1 MKKFTL
7 GLRTKIILLSSLLLI
22 LPWLGYQYLQEMEN
36 FLRQGQE
43 QSLIGT
49 TQALATALHERPELF
64 NEQASLLDE
73 IDPGKDLYAYQLGRA
88 INLDGVLNDWQDIHQ
103 QRLFYGQQQVRFQTD
118 KNTQNPISFT
128 QRLGKRN
135 GYLYAYLQVT
145 DKKPVFREIN
155 SPAMDQNDHLII
167 ALSTPQGVLQRYI
180 VSVYKSGWFNAYLM
194 PDLSADIKQLQ
205 REKRIQGFWKLTD
218 TGYNIEFRLPLDM
231 LGSQLGFAVHSVSD
245 PKTRRVESIISTSN
259 TRDLA
264 QLGTVLVPSPEIS
277 RILKGMS
284 HTKSRIWVLDRHQR
298 VIAKTG
304 DILQADGVWAPGQA
318 PQKVTEFQWQKV
330 ASRLFDPLYNL
341 VLSPPPSTF
350 VDDLKEATRLNS
362 HFIKQALTGQL
373 QSSWRL
379 SKDNKAMILSAAHPI
394 MAGNQ
399 VMGIVVAEETTNGIL
414 ALRNEAFKKLFN
426 VLLSII
432 LIGALLLF
440 IFASNIARRIRTLRN
455 QADNA
460 IDYQGRISAP
470 FSPSCSTDEIGDL
483 SRALSEMVNR
493 LGQYH
498 HYLEQL
504 APRLSHE
511 LRTPVAVVRSSLENL
526 ALLPQNE
533 DNKKYIKRSQQGINR
548 LNRILT
554 SMSEAT
560 RIEQSL
566 QHSEKQRVIFN
577 DLVNGCVQGY
587 QMTYPAFHFQL
598 SLSQQAQQILADPD
612 CIVQLFDKLITN
624 AMEFS
629 ESGNAIEITLKKED
643 RFALLVVSNIGPLLP
658 ENMTDQ
664 LLNSMVS
671 VRTKNS
677 QDKTHLGLG
686 LFIAKMIAE
695 FHQGEI
701 MIQNRQDGL
710 GVAVLLSLP
719 LAEPILGNSM

>member
-22 LPWLGYQYLQEMEN
+22 LPWFGYQYLQEMEN

-43 QSLIGT
+43 QTLIGT
-49 TQALATALHERPELF
+49 TQAVATALHERPELF
-64 NEQASLLDE
+64 NEQASLLD
-73 IDPGKDLYAYQLGRA
+73 DLDAGKDLYAYQLEQA
-88 INLDGVLNDWQDIHQ
+88 INIDGLLNDWQENHQ
-103 QRLFYGQQQVRFQTD
+103 QSLFYGQKQVRFQTD
-118 KNTQNPISFT
+118 KNTDNPISFT
-128 QRLGKRN
+128 HRLGKRN
-135 GYLYAYLQVT
+135 GYLYAYLQVN
-145 DKKPVFREIN
+145 DKNPVFRDIN
-155 SPAMDQNDHLII
+155 SPELDQNDHLII
-167 ALSTPQGVLQRYI
+167 ALSNPQGVLQSYI
-180 VSVYKSGWFNAYLM
+180 VSVYKSGWFNAYFI
-194 PDLSADIKQLQ
+194 PDLSADMKKLQ

-218 TGYNIEFRLPLDM
+218 SGYNIEFRLPLEM
-231 LGSQLGFAVHSVSD
+231 LGNKLGFALHTVSD
-245 PKTRRVESIISTSN
+245 PKTRRIDNIISTSN
-259 TRDLA
+259 TQNLA
-264 QLGTVLVPSPEIS
+264 ELGTVLVPSSEIG

-304 DILQADGVWAPGQA
+304 NILQADGVWASTQEA
-318 PQKVTEFQWQKV
+318 LQKTTESRW
-330 ASRLFDPLYNL
+330 SRLLDPLYAL
-341 VLSPPPSTF
+341 ILSPPSTAF
-350 VDDLKEATRLNS
+350 IDDLKDATRLNS
-362 HFIKQALTGQL
+362 YFIEQALNGKL
-373 QSSWRL
+373 QSSWRV
-379 SKDNKAMILSAAHPI
+379 SQDNKAMILSAAHPI
-394 MAGNQ
+394 MVGSR

-414 ALRNEAFKKLFN
+414 ALRNKAFKKLFN
-426 VLLSII
+426 VLVGII
-432 LIGALLLF
+432 LISALLLF
-440 IFASNIARRIRTLRN
+440 LFASNIARRIRTLRN

-460 IDYQGRISAP
+460 IDAQGRISAP
-470 FSPSCSTDEIGDL
+470 FSPSRSTDEIGDL
-483 SRALSEMVNR
+483 SRSLSEMVNR

-511 LRTPVAVVRSSLENL
+511 LRTPVAIVRSSLENL

-533 DNKKYIKRSQQGINR
+533 ENKKYINRSQQGIKR

-566 QHSEKQRVIFN
+566 QHSEKQRIIFN

-587 QMTYPAFHFQL
+587 QMTYPAFQFQL
-598 SLSQQAQQILADPD
+598 SQPQQPLHIFADPD
-612 CIVQLFDKLITN
+612 FIVQLFDKLIAN

-629 ESGNAIEITLKKED
+629 DTENAIEITLNIED
-643 RFALLVVSNIGPLLP
+643 SLALLLVSNIGPLLP

-671 VRTKNS
+671 VRAKKS

-695 FHQGEI
+695 CHQGEI
-701 MIQNRQDGL
+701 KIQNRQDGS
-710 GVAVLLSLP
+710 GVDVLLSI
-719 LAEPILGNSM
+719 PIARP

>member
-1 MKKFTL
+1 MKKFIL

-43 QSLIGT
+43 QTLIGT
-49 TQALATALHERPELF
+49 TQAVATALHERPELF
-64 NEQASLLDE
+64 NEQANLLDE

-88 INLDGVLNDWQDIHQ
+88 INLDGVLNDWQENHHNS
-103 QRLFYGQQQVRFQTD
+103 LFYGQKQVRFQTD
-118 KNTQNPISFT
+118 KNTKNPISFT
-128 QRLGKRN
+128 HLLGKRN
-135 GYLYAYLQVT
+135 GYLYAYLQVK
-145 DKKPVFREIN
+145 DKTPVFRDIN
-155 SPAMDQNDHLII
+155 SPEIDQNDHLII
-167 ALSTPQGVLQRYI
+167 ALANPQGVLQRYI
-180 VSVYKSGWFNAYLM
+180 VSVYKSGWFNAYLI
-194 PDLSADIKQLQ
+194 PDLSADIKPLQ
-205 REKRIQGFWKLTD
+205 REKRIQGFWKSTD
-218 TGYNIEFRLPLDM
+218 SGYNIEFRLPLEM
-231 LGSQLGFAVHSVSD
+231 LGNQLGFAVHSVSD
-245 PKTRRVESIISTSN
+245 PKIRRVDSIISTSN
-259 TRDLA
+259 TLNLA
-264 QLGTVLVPSPEIS
+264 QLGTVLVPSQEIS

-298 VIAKTG
+298 VIAKSG
-304 DILQADGVWAPGQA
+304 DILQADGVWAPDQA
-318 PQKVTEFQWQKV
+318 PQKATESKW
-330 ASRLFDPLYNL
+330 SRLLDPLYDL
-341 VLSPPPSTF
+341 VLSPPSTDF
-350 VDDLKEATRLNS
+350 IDDLKDVTRLDS
-362 HFIKQALTGQL
+362 RFIEQALNGRL

-394 MAGNQ
+394 MVGNQ
-399 VMGIVVAEETTNGIL
+399 VIGIVLAEETTNGIL
-414 ALRNEAFKKLFN
+414 ALGNQAFKKLFN
-426 VLLSII
+426 VLVSII

-440 IFASNIARRIRTLRN
+440 IFASNIAQRIRTLRN

-460 IDYQGRISAP
+460 IDAQGRISAP
-470 FSPSCSTDEIGDL
+470 FSPSDSTDEIGDL
-483 SRALSEMVNR
+483 SRGLSEMVNR

-533 DNKKYIKRSQQGINR
+533 ENKKYIKRSQQGINR

-566 QHSEKQRVIFN
+566 QHSEKQRIIFN

-587 QMTYPAFHFQL
+587 QMTYPTFHFQL
-598 SLSQQAQQILADPD
+598 SLPQQALQILADPD
-612 CIVQLFDKLITN
+612 FIVQLFDKLIAN

-629 ESGNAIEITLKKED
+629 EAENAIKITLKKED
-643 RFALLVVSNIGPLLP
+643 RFAVLVVSNIGPLLP
-658 ENMTDQ
+658 DNMTDQ

-671 VRTKNS
+671 VRAEKS

-701 MIQNRQDGL
+701 TIQNRQDGL
-710 GVAVLLSLP
+710 GVEVLLSLP
-719 LAEPILGNSM
+719 LVGV